1 MLDAGR
7 GLEELSAALGA
18 WRAPAARMETARRLT
33 AEWTRLVDA
42 ATASGRTSPATEGQ
56 VIGAVNRAAG
66 PRDVVVCAA
75 GGLPGEL
82 SRLWRTRDPAVIT
95 SNTATPAWA
104 TRSPADWA

>member
-1 MLDAGR
+1 MAGAGR
-7 GLEELSAALGA
+7 VE
-18 WRAPAARMETARRLT
+18 ETARRLT

-42 ATASGRTSPATEGQ
+42 ATAAGPDVPATEAQ

-82 SRLWRTRDPAVIT
+82 HRLWRTGTRAATT
-95 SNTATPAWA
+95 SSTATPAWD
-104 TRSPADWA
+104 TRSPAGSA